1 MCTPQKHVTCT
12 TNLILEKE
20 GEKEKSEL
28 QLLQKKNPNLTQ
40 IQTLQVTTT
49 YYTLQALERN
59 GSKGRKEV
67 REIATVLVIKASTT
81 KEKCDVNLSSSPCPK
96 WDF

>member
-1 MCTPQKHVTCT
+1 M
-12 TNLILEKE
+12 ILEKE

-28 QLLQKKNPNLTQ
+28 QLLKKKTQSDSNSDITGYNNLLQ
-40 IQTLQVTTT
+40 PYKHLKGMGQT
-49 YYTLQALERN
+49 EE
-59 GSKGRKEV
+59 EV
-67 REIATVLVIKASTT
+67 REIGTVLLIKTSTT